1 MSSTGRRLLILTSLV
16 VALLSAPR
24 AASAQWYIGGYL
36 GGNYTH
42 PADVRVDAPL
52 LAVSLIAEDVEFT
65 AEPLRSPQY
74 YGYRIGRW
82 LGDSNFAVE
91 LEFIHLKVIGQ
102 TQRSYRL
109 TGTVDGEPVSTVGPL
124 DEVVERYAMTHGLNF
139 AVINLMYRRPLSDR
153 VGLVLRG
160 GGGATI
166 PHAETTI
173 RGVERELYEFAGPGV
188 HGAAGMDFRL
198 AGRTSM
204 FVEYK
209 ATWAKPEI
217 SVAGGTGRTT
227 SVSHHVAIGFA
238 LGIAR

>member
-1 MSSTGRRLLILTSLV
+1 MSSTSSRLLILTSFVVVLV
-16 VALLSAPR
+16 VAPR
-24 AASAQWYIGGYL
+24 AASAQWYVGGYL

-42 PADVRVDAPL
+42 PADVRVDTPL
-52 LAVSLIAEDVEFT
+52 LGVSVTAEDVEFT

-82 LGDSNFAVE
+82 VGNSNFAIE

-109 TGTVDGEPVSTVGPL
+109 TGTVDGEAVSAVGPFDAL
-124 DEVVERYAMTHGLNF
+124 VERYAMTHGLNF

-153 VGLVLRG
+153 LGLVLRG
-160 GGGATI
+160 GAGATI

-173 RGVERELYEFAGPGV
+173 RGVARELYELAGPGV
-188 HGAAGMDFRL
+188 HGAAGVDVRL
-198 AGRTSM
+198 AGRTSI

-209 ATWAKPEI
+209 ATWAEPEI
-217 SVAGGTGRTT
+217 SIAGGTGRTT
-227 SVSHHVAIGFA
+227 SVSQHVAIGFA